1 MGAVIHRVWARPRG
15 RALTVGIVAA
25 ILVAAGIVCWLV
37 LRPADDASAAPSLKQ
52 VTQTATV
59 GTSTFEKSVSATGT
73 LTPTVD
79 EDVSFGASG
88 TVTSVKVAEGDTV
101 KKGDVLATIDTLQLK
116 ADLLSAKADLASAKA
131 DLTSAEDSD
140 DGTDAAEQQVDAKEA
155 AVKVAQ
161 AAEDD
166 AEDAMD
172 AATLK
177 APAAGLVTAVNVAK
191 GDAVTGASG
200 GTSSSSGSGGSGSS
214 GGSGGLGGGSGSGS
228 GSSSSS
234 GSTSSTAAFTIVGT
248 SSWEVAVDVGEDD
261 VENVTKG
268 DQVELTGDDLSDT
281 VYGTVSSVGL
291 LPSTSSGSVTYPVTV
306 KVTGSP
312 KGLHDGVS
320 VTAKIVYERRT
331 DVLSVPSAAVTTSD
345 GTSTVEVVGDDGKAT
360 KTTVTVGET
369 SGQDVEITKGLT
381 EGQTIRYTQ
390 TVFTPG
396 STSNRTGTNQQNGEL
411 PGFGGGEGGG
421 RGYGG
426 YSGGNRG
433 GTGTQGGGPGAGFGG
448 GQPGGG
454 Q

>member
-37 LRPADDASAAPSLKQ
+37 LRPADDASASPSIKQ

-79 EDVSFGASG
+79 DDVSFGASG

-116 ADLLSAKADLASAKA
+116 ADLLSAKADLATAKA
-131 DLTSAEDSD
+131 DLASAEDAN

-191 GDAVTGASG
+191 GDAVTGSSGSSASG
-200 GTSSSSGSGGSGSS
+200 SSSGSGSTGGSSSS
-214 GGSGGLGGGSGSGS
+214 GGMGGGS

-234 GSTSSTAAFTIVGT
+234 SSSTSSTAAFTIVGT
-248 SSWEVAVDVGEDD
+248 SSWEVAVSVGEDD
-261 VENVTKG
+261 VENVAKG

-281 VYGTVSSVGL
+281 VFGTVSSVGL

-320 VTAKIVYERRT
+320 VTAKIVYERRS
-331 DVLSVPSAAVTTSD
+331 DVLSVPSAAITTTD
-345 GTSTVEVVGDDGKAT
+345 GTSTVEVVGDDGKTT

-369 SGQDVEITKGLT
+369 SGQNVEITKGLT
-381 EGQTIRYTQ
+381 EGQKIQYTQ

-396 STSNRTGTNQQNGEL
+396 STSNRNGTNQQNGEL

-426 YSGGNRG
+426 YGGGN
-433 GTGTQGGGPGAGFGG
+433 QGGGGQDGPPAGFGG
-448 GQPGGG
+448 GQRGGG

>member
-1 MGAVIHRVWARPRG
+1 MGAAIHRVWARPRG

-37 LRPADDASAAPSLKQ
+37 LRPSGDAAASPSIKQ

-59 GTSTFEKSVSATGT
+59 GTSTFEKSVSATGS

-79 EDVSFGASG
+79 EDVSFAASG
-88 TVTSVKVAEGDTV
+88 TVTSVNVAEGDTV

-116 ADLLSAKADLASAKA
+116 ADLLSAKADLATAKA
-131 DLTSAEDSD
+131 DLASAEAAD
-140 DGTDAAEQQVDAKEA
+140 DGTDAAEQQVSAKKA
-155 AVKVAQ
+155 AVEVAQ
-161 AAEDD
+161 SAEDD

-172 AATLK
+172 GATLK
-177 APAAGLVTAVNVAK
+177 APASGLVTAVNVAK
-191 GDAVTGASG
+191 GDAVTG
-200 GTSSSSGSGGSGSS
+200 TSTGSS
-214 GGSGGLGGGSGSGS
+214 GGSGTGAGAGSGSGGTGAGTGS
-228 GSSSSS
+228 SSASSSSS
-234 GSTSSTAAFTIVGT
+234 SSSAQFTIVGT
-248 SSWEVAVDVGEDD
+248 SSWEVAVSVGEDD
-261 VENVTKG
+261 VANVAKG
-268 DQVELTGDDLSDT
+268 DQVELTGDDLTDT

-291 LPSTSSGSVTYPVTV
+291 LPSSSSGSVSYPVTV

-331 DVLSVPSAAVTTSD
+331 DVLSVPSAAVTTAD
-345 GTSTVEVVGDDGKAT
+345 GVSTVLVVGDDGKTT

-369 SGQDVEITKGLT
+369 SGQSVEITKGLT
-381 EGQTIRYTQ
+381 EGQKIQYTQ
-390 TVFTPG
+390 TVITPG
-396 STSNRTGTNQQNGEL
+396 GTSGRTGNQQNGEF
-411 PGFGGGEGGG
+411 PNFGGGEGGG

-426 YSGGNRG
+426 YSGGQ
-433 GTGTQGGGPGAGFGG
+433 GTGQGGPPAGFGG